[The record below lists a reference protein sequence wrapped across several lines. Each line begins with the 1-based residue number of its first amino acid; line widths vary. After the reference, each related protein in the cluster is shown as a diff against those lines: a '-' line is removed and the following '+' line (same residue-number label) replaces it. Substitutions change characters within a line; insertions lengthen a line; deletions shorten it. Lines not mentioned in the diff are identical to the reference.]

1 MDPVT
6 RYTLRRNSPSITKT
20 VCECN
25 VTEKPLE
32 FELIFYAELY
42 QITRML
48 AWKVIIV
55 VILTE
60 LHLELGVIQ
69 LTQIQGLIGA
79 TFPPAPVSMNSYAAC
94 ELMQRFL
101 DLTYH
106 KSIDI

>member
-1 MDPVT
+1 MSFL
-6 RYTLRRNSPSITKT
+6 YFNI
-20 VCECN
+20 E
-25 VTEKPLE
+25 EKPLE

-60 LHLELGVIQ
+60 NLELGVIQ
-69 LTQIQGLIGA
+69 PTQIQGLNCA
-79 TFPPAPVSMNSYAAC
+79 TFPPVPVSMNSYAAC
-94 ELMQRFL
+94 ELTMQQLL

-106 KSIDI
+106 KSLNIWLQ